1 MKSHLQSY
9 PCPLIINYF
18 WNLGFLLGIT
28 ILLQIISGIFLGL
41 HYTSDI
47 NSAYFSIFF
56 IIREIYYGWCLRY
69 LHSNGSSFVFLL
81 IFLHLGRAISYG
93 SYFYNPNTWFSGII
107 IIFFLMGTAFMGY
120 VLPLGQMSLWGVTVI
135 TNLLSAFPSLIEWL
149 CGGHYIYNPTFK
161 RFFVFHFLFP
171 FLLCGFLLYH
181 IFNLH
186 FLSSNNPLRNS
197 TNNKIAFFPFII
209 SKDLYGKIL
218 ILYLYLLQ
226 IHFGFSSFSHPD
238 NALEACGLL
247 TPLHIVPEW
256 YFLCQYAMLK
266 AVPNK
271 NAGFI
276 ILFTSIFILFYFMRS
291 LSISFYFIIFFTN
304 RFNGFYLCFW
314 FLLLFS
320 FIWIGGQFPVD
331 NFLSYGRILT
341 LHYYYLLIC
350 ILFSRSFPVTSV
362 RYALRSLRSLSF
374 FACHVIPALR
384 PRGRN
389 RDGTARSLTSFHSLH
404 YVHAPFHSV
413 PNEVRDERP
422 SRVMR
427 TGKEREWTRL
437 TAQHLQSYRSDWWPF
452 PAVSMSST
460 HLLHLSHVGSYPPF
474 LIPFVSLRYASLLSL
489 HSFRREPTSL
499 WGGDTTEVSVR
510 WEVAERYTSLY
521 ARLTY
526 GPSVLCSS
534 RVALRVPLRSRLRRV
549 VRGMR
554 WASEESEPKTDDTGR
569 LRFFPLVHRPLLPVV
584 SPFGSASRSFLP
596 HAARAMMRRE
606 ERSEP
611 KC

>member
-350 ILFSRSFPVTSV
+350 ILFLFNVMSRLRAFYNLFIFISILIHFIIKCSSS
-362 RYALRSLRSLSF
+362 RSLRSSSVVGLVLYVHHPPYPLLPAHPLPTPISSR
-374 FACHVIPALR
+374 HV
-384 PRGRN
+384 
-389 RDGTARSLTSFHSLH
+389 RDGRSPGRGPPH
-404 YVHAPFHSV
+404 
-413 PNEVRDERP
+413 ERDERKG
-422 SRVMR
+422 M
-427 TGKEREWTRL
+427 TR
-437 TAQHLQSYRSDWWPF
+437 
-452 PAVSMSST
+452 
-460 HLLHLSHVGSYPPF
+460 
-474 LIPFVSLRYASLLSL
+474 
-489 HSFRREPTSL
+489 
-499 WGGDTTEVSVR
+499 GGDK
-510 WEVAERYTSLY
+510 
-521 ARLTY
+521 
-526 GPSVLCSS
+526 G
-534 RVALRVPLRSRLRRV
+534 
-549 VRGMR
+549 
-554 WASEESEPKTDDTGR
+554 
-569 LRFFPLVHRPLLPVV
+569 
-584 SPFGSASRSFLP
+584 
-596 HAARAMMRRE
+596 
-606 ERSEP
+606 
-611 KC
+611 

>member
-171 FLLCGFLLYH
+171 FLLCGFLVYH

-350 ILFSRSFPVTSV
+350 ILFIPVRMSFTRFIPPVHLVHSSSRTKGQRTGVKWGEWWT
-362 RYALRSLRSLSF
+362 
-374 FACHVIPALR
+374 
-384 PRGRN
+384 RGMN
-389 RDGTARSLTSFHSLH
+389 GSE
-404 YVHAPFHSV
+404 P
-413 PNEVRDERP
+413 RDERN
-422 SRVMR
+422 M
-427 TGKEREWTRL
+427 
-437 TAQHLQSYRSDWWPF
+437 
-452 PAVSMSST
+452 
-460 HLLHLSHVGSYPPF
+460 GSIDSW
-474 LIPFVSLRYASLLSL
+474 IPFVSLRHPRSLSL
-489 HSFRREPTSL
+489 ISL
-499 WGGDTTEVSVR
+499 PVGDGSED
-510 WEVAERYTSLY
+510 ER
-521 ARLTY
+521 
-526 GPSVLCSS
+526 
-534 RVALRVPLRSRLRRV
+534 
-549 VRGMR
+549 
-554 WASEESEPKTDDTGR
+554 SEP
-569 LRFFPLVHRPLLPVV
+569 
-584 SPFGSASRSFLP
+584 SASRSLRSRYAEGMEGNDVRKGPNMTSRRNAEGTDQTVTKGLSSSSKFSGSCVPTLQTLP
-596 HAARAMMRRE
+596 TLLSLPFRRVSFGSIPSPLNTRRRRE
-606 ERSEP
+606 WPEGTLRGGNVENGAGIIWGVSRQFP
-611 KC
+611 RFLSSYHRFLSTGIILLVTRNIGNIYCNKIIR